1 MTETREREL
10 LDHISTLASV
20 AEAHGFRQQLRDQDE
35 QLSSAVYA
43 ALIKRID
50 FLAKREAK
58 A

>member
-1 MTETREREL
+1 MTEDREREL
-10 LDHISTLASV
+10 LDQISTLASV

-43 ALIKRID
+43 AL
-50 FLAKREAK
+50 LAKIDRLNKFEAK